1 MLQKARP
8 RRKSLC
14 RPLESPE
21 SEPTWKGG
29 VCHEEALVP
38 WNPLC
43 ERYRTGPGLNS
54 GFLGNIQHGLSWDSL
69 KSGYHGGPVKELAS
83 HQALVMCHS
92 FCAIR
97 KPYGTM

>member
-1 MLQKARP
+1 MLWKARP

-21 SEPTWKGG
+21 SQKGR
-29 VCHEEALVP
+29 VCYEEALVP
-38 WNPLC
+38 QNPLC

-54 GFLGNIQHGLSWDSL
+54 GFLGDIQHGLYWDSL
-69 KSGYHGGPVKELAS
+69 KWGYHGGPVKELAS
-83 HQALVMCHS
+83 HQALAMWHS

-97 KPYGTM
+97 KPYCTM